1 MHAHVCNAFGT
12 EIEIRI
18 TCAVVLGTGL
28 LQLAV
33 KVALWDMGSF
43 PDGLDLR
50 RLLGVACLMD
60 HLGMPTTSEGA
71 GAVS

>member
-1 MHAHVCNAFGT
+1 MLWYW
-12 EIEIRI
+12 
-18 TCAVVLGTGL
+18 VLGL

-33 KVALWDMGSF
+33 NVALWDMGSF
-43 PDGLDLR
+43 PDGLDQR

-60 HLGMPTTSEGA
+60 RLGMPTSEGA